1 MKPENTDRESQRVAE
16 LVADYERKG
25 YTVTVPRRQHDA
37 PAFLRELGYTPDL
50 IAKTK
55 DETLIIEVKSRE
67 TSATLGALSA
77 IAEQINAK
85 PGWQFV
91 LVFTN
96 PRSIGNEPKST
107 TPGKVEELL
116 EKSRALGFGSQT
128 HLEAAFLFAWVA
140 LEAALLASPQR
151 ASTGRNPTTPWTL
164 IRNAAMNG
172 LLARED
178 THALERLFKTRNALL
193 HAADEVPPTRA
204 DVEILRRIAQ
214 DIVQQ
219 RERDEA

>member
-1 MKPENTDRESQRVAE
+1 MKPENTNRESQRVAE
-16 LVADYERKG
+16 LAADYERKG
-25 YTVTVPRRQHDA
+25 YAVTLPMRPKDA

-67 TSATLGALSA
+67 TSATLSSLSS
-77 IAEQINAK
+77 IAERINAK

-96 PRSIGNEPKST
+96 PRSATSEPLSA
-107 TPGKVEELL
+107 TPEKVVELL
-116 EKSRALGFGSQT
+116 EKSRAMGFESQS

-140 LEAALLASPQR
+140 LEAALLTSPQKP
-151 ASTGRNPTTPWTL
+151 STGRTSSTTWTL

-178 THALERLFKTRNALL
+178 AHALERLFRTRNALL
-193 HAADEVPPTRA
+193 HAGDENPPTRD
-204 DVEILRRIAQ
+204 DVECLRRIAQ
-214 DIVQQ
+214 DLLRQ

>member
-1 MKPENTDRESQRVAE
+1 MKPDNTNRESQRVAE
-16 LVADYERKG
+16 LAAEYERKG
-25 YTVTVPRRQHDA
+25 YTVTLPRRPQDG

-55 DETLIIEVKSRE
+55 DETLIIEVKSRQ
-67 TSATLGALSA
+67 TSATLSSLSV
-77 IAEQINAK
+77 IAERINAK

-96 PRSIGNEPKST
+96 PRTAGSEPQSA
-107 TPGKVEELL
+107 TPDKVLALL
-116 EKSRALGFGSQT
+116 EKSRAMGFASQP

-140 LEAALLASPQR
+140 LEAALLASPKK
-151 ASTGRNPTTPWTL
+151 ATTGRSSSTPWTL
-164 IRNAAMNG
+164 IRDAAMNG

-178 THALERLFKTRNALL
+178 AHALERLFRIRNALL
-193 HAADEVPPTRA
+193 HAADEVPPTQA
-204 DVEILRRIAQ
+204 DVENLRRIAQ
-214 DIVQQ
+214 ELLRQ